1 MKRLW
6 RLIAVLGV
14 VALVAAACAG
24 DEEDGE
30 ATGTPTATEATAT
43 ETGAES
49 PTALPGADMH
59 VCYVS
64 DTGGVDDR
72 SFNQTIH
79 EGLLRA
85 EEELGVEYDF
95 VESTSAA
102 DYAPNLQA
110 FLQDDCDLIVPAGF
124 NLGTDTFAAAE
135 QNPDQLYAIVDYDH
149 FDFSTDPPTDVTL
162 DNVAELTFQTDE
174 AAFLAGYVSAGMT
187 QTGTVAT
194 YGGVFFPTVTIFM
207 NGFSAGV
214 RAYNQDNGTDVQVLG
229 WDPEAQDGTQIS
241 SDPAVGFDNSA
252 EGRRVTEDFISEG
265 ADIILPVAGPTGLGT
280 IAAAE
285 DAGDVSVLWVDT
297 DGCVSVPDSCPI
309 FLTSVLKNMD
319 IAVYDTV
326 VSVIEDTFEGGLRVG
341 TLENDGVGI
350 AEFHEFDAEVPQ
362 ELKDKVEELRQGI
375 IAGDVSVNPTDYPA

>member
-6 RLIAVLGV
+6 RLVAMLGV
-14 VALVAAACAG
+14 VALLAAACAG

-30 ATGTPTATEATAT
+30 ATGEATGTPTGT
-43 ETGAES
+43 ETGTES

-79 EGLLRA
+79 QGLLRA

-95 VESTSAA
+95 VESQTAA

-124 NLGTDTFAAAE
+124 NLGTDTIAAAE
-135 QNPDQLYAIVDYDH
+135 ANPDQLYAIVDYDAL
-149 FDFSTDPPTDVTL
+149 DFTTDPPTDIQL
-162 DNVAELTFQTDE
+162 DNLSELTFQTDQ
-174 AAFLAGYVSAGMT
+174 AAFLAGYVSAGTT

-194 YGGVFFPTVTIFM
+194 YGGVLFPTVTIFM

-229 WDPEAQDGTQIS
+229 WNPETQEGTQIS
-241 SDPAVGFDNSA
+241 PDPAVGFDNSA
-252 EGRRVTEDFISEG
+252 EGRRVTEDFIAEE

-297 DGCVSVPDSCPI
+297 DGCISVPDSCPL

-319 IAVYDTV
+319 VAIYDTV
-326 VSVIEDTFEGGLRVG
+326 VSVIEDTFQSGLYVG

-350 AEFHEFDAEVPQ
+350 AEFHEFADDVPQ
-362 ELKDKVEELRQGI
+362 ELQDKVEELRQGI
-375 IAGDVSVNPTDYPA
+375 ISGDVSVDPTDYPA